1 MGRCIENIKEWLHI
15 LAQYTFH
22 YTCPVCHTTVLY
34 EKGICPGCLAMLETE
49 EGARTCPTLPP
60 HRTGMHLYALPA
72 DRNHLRQSGSFLACT
87 YVLQLL

>member
-34 EKGICPGCLAMLETE
+34 EKGICPGCLAKRPL
-49 EGARTCPTLPP
+49 
-60 HRTGMHLYALPA
+60 
-72 DRNHLRQSGSFLACT
+72 QSVPFRSFSRRRP
-87 YVLQLL
+87 

>member
-34 EKGICPGCLAMLETE
+34 EKGICPGCPCDAGNGGG
-49 EGARTCPTLPP
+49 GAHLSDLPP

-72 DRNHLRQSGSFLACT
+72 DRNHVRQSGSFLACT

>member
-49 EGARTCPTLPP
+49 EGARTCPT
-60 HRTGMHLYALPA
+60 
-72 DRNHLRQSGSFLACT
+72 
-87 YVLQLL
+87 